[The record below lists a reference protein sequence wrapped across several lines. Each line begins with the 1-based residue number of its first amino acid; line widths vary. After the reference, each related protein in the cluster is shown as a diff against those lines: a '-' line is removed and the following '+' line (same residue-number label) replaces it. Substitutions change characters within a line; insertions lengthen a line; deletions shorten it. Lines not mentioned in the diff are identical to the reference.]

1 MNGNLVIAHG
11 GGPTA
16 VINASLYGVIREAEK
31 YDSIKGIY
39 AARYGIQGVLK
50 EDFIDLAKES
60 SKNIELLPYT
70 PSSAIGSCRRKLFEN
85 DYLKLINIFKKH
97 NIRYFFYNGG
107 NDSMD
112 TCNTEQEKITNPIPS
127 FKWAYLWME
136 TASLLPLALTG
147 EI

>member
-97 NIRYFFYNGG
+97 NISKTQLYGFKTIRTFSPDCKISQKPSLEFLNYKHYK
-107 NDSMD
+107 
-112 TCNTEQEKITNPIPS
+112 EKR
-127 FKWAYLWME
+127 LR
-136 TASLLPLALTG
+136 LLA
-147 EI
+147 